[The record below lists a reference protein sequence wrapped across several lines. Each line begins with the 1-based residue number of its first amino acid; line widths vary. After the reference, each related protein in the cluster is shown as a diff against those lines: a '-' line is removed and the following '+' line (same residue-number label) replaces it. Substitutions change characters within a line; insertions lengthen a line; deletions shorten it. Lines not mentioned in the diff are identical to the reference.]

1 MVKLNP
7 IQLSVVRHLES
18 VGLSVTVRA
27 IADEL
32 RYVDKNDLRWLE
44 NTLQSLV
51 TLGWVETAGPQK
63 YRLSKA
69 ARV

>member
-1 MVKLNP
+1 M
-7 IQLSVVRHLES
+7 
-18 VGLSVTVRA
+18 TVRA

-44 NTLQSLV
+44 DTLQSLV
-51 TLGWVETAGPQK
+51 TLGWVEAAGPQK
-63 YRLSKA
+63 YRISRE